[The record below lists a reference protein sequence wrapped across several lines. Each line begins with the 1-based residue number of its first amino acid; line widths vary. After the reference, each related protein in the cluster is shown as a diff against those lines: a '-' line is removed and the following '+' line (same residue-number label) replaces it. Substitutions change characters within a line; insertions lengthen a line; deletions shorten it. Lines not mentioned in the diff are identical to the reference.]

1 MVADYVIIAKVTTV
15 ENLFDF
21 LITNRFQQSKVKNHE
36 LKSSPPK
43 DWVKISVR
51 PSLFFIILLNPDIIL
66 TFIFFFSPVLTFL
79 KWRSHR
85 D

>member
-1 MVADYVIIAKVTTV
+1 MVADYVIIAKVTAI

-21 LITNRFQQSKVKNHE
+21 LIICTNRFQQSKVKNHA

-51 PSLFFIILLNPDIIL
+51 PSLFFIILLNPEIIL
-66 TFIFFFSPVLTFL
+66 TIIFFFFRPS
-79 KWRSHR
+79 
-85 D
+85 